1 MPRVLMLALALALPW
16 AGMAAAQEQALSAPA
31 VVSAVECVRGCGPGG
46 AARVGGV
53 VRVRGRSMALVRWVV
68 FLAGPGPRD
77 DVVATVLRARRRSVD
92 VRVPDGA
99 GTGRVRLRNGD
110 GAPAKPSVA
119 SIAIAG
125 VAAAA
130 PPPAAEPG
138 PPGPPGAPD
147 RDTTDAIDAHVDES
161 TVFYAGGHDAT
172 LRYVVTAS
180 QPVEVAVELVR
191 RGGGPVARWT
201 PGAVAPGAEQRVDWD
216 GNVDGAAAPAG
227 RYEFRVA
234 PVVATVAQQAE
245 RPEVV
250 DSFRF
255 LDHKFPVR
263 GVHDF
268 GGPTSIFG
276 TARAGHTHQG
286 HDVFAACGTPM
297 VAARGG
303 TVVFR
308 AWHGNA
314 GNYVVVRG
322 DGNGV
327 DYVYMHLAAPS
338 VVERGARVRTG
349 QRIGEVGDTGNAH
362 GCHLHFELW
371 SAPGW
376 YEGGRPFDPL
386 PSLRAWDA
394 VS

>member
-1 MPRVLMLALALALPW
+1 VEIRLMPRGLMLATALAFAC
-16 AGMAAAQEQALSAPA
+16 AGTAAAQEQALSPPA
-31 VVSAVECVRGCGPGG
+31 VVEDIACVRQCEGGG
-46 AARVGGV
+46 AASAGSL
-53 VRVRGRSMALVRWVV
+53 VRVSGRSMRNVRWVV

-77 DVVATVLRARRRSVD
+77 DVVGTALRARRRSVD
-92 VRVPDGA
+92 VRVPEGA
-99 GTGRVRLRNGD
+99 ATGRVRLRNAD
-110 GAPAKPSVA
+110 GSPAKPSMAV
-119 SIAIAG
+119 IAIRD
-125 VAAAA
+125 AAA
-130 PPPAAEPG
+130 PAAPPA
-138 PPGPPGAPD
+138 PPSAPD
-147 RDTTDAIDAHVDES
+147 RDTTDAIDAHVDRS
-161 TVFYAGGHDAT
+161 TVFFADGRDAT
-172 LRYVVTAS
+172 LRYVVTAD
-180 QPVEVAVELVR
+180 QAVEVAVELVR

-201 PGAVAPGAEQRVDWD
+201 PGAVAPGTEQHVDWD
-216 GNVDGAAAPAG
+216 GTVEGAAAPPG

-234 PVVATVAQQAE
+234 PVTATAAQVAE

-255 LDHKFPVR
+255 LDHKFPIR
-263 GVHDF
+263 GAHDF
-268 GGPTSIFG
+268 GGANAVFG

-303 TVVFR
+303 AVVFK

-327 DYVYMHLAAPS
+327 DYVYMHLATPA
-338 VVERGARVRTG
+338 VVERGERVRTG
-349 QRIGEVGDTGNAH
+349 QRVGAVGDTGNAH
-362 GCHLHFELW
+362 GCHLHFEMW
-371 SAPGW
+371 SRPGW

-386 PSLRAWDA
+386 PALRAWDA